1 MLLKIENSYIYI
13 DAVHF
18 RIQSPQCLVRIS
30 LKMQKFLRV
39 LYDKLLSDFVIRKFS
54 VFSLPKKLHN
64 RLKLLKNA
72 AFLKRGKKLSQQYLA
87 HLALLRQIVDGE
99 KPHKTYFLAN

>member
-64 RLKLLKNA
+64 RLKLLKM
-72 AFLKRGKKLSQQYLA
+72 
-87 HLALLRQIVDGE
+87 LLFSSEE
-99 KPHKTYFLAN
+99 KN